1 MAYLGNTPELY
12 NFVAGADRFSGD
24 SSTTVFTLTRRVTSA
39 NDVIAYVEN
48 VPQDPFSAYTVTANT
63 VSGTADVTFT
73 SAPPT
78 NANNIVIN
86 YRATQ
91 IVSYNRVTASV
102 IEADAITT
110 PKIADGSV
118 TAAKLASGA
127 ALPSQTGNATF
138 YLTTDGTN
146 ALFKAQTALTIANTQ
161 ITGLVTSSQIANVA
175 NTKIT
180 GTVLV
185 SQGGTGQS
193 SFTAGQVLI
202 GNTASGGLDK
212 TTITPGNGIS
222 IANGNGS
229 ITITTANGFN
239 GFGARTVSNSAPVGG
254 SDGDIWYQVS

>member
-78 NANNIVIN
+78 NTNNIVIN

-102 IEADAITT
+102 IEAGAVTT

-161 ITGLVTSSQIANVA
+161 ITGVLNVTR
-175 NTKIT
+175 
-180 GTVLV
+180 
-185 SQGGTGQS
+185 GGTGQS